1 MLLSSD
7 WLFSPLPLS
16 AEGACFVLL
25 FDQLHAPPTVMGLHT
40 IDMSSLNATGAGT
53 QTSVHCLGNRGKM
66 ATFKKKKYLK
76 KINVRMLKT
85 VNDAKK
91 ESLIFVQ
98 IMLTSGYIIV
108 LECPSYYR
116 THTLLIWQ

>member
-1 MLLSSD
+1 M
-7 WLFSPLPLS
+7 
-16 AEGACFVLL
+16 
-25 FDQLHAPPTVMGLHT
+25 
-40 IDMSSLNATGAGT
+40 
-53 QTSVHCLGNRGKM
+53 
-66 ATFKKKKYLK
+66 Y
-76 KINVRMLKT
+76 VRMLKT

>member
-1 MLLSSD
+1 M
-7 WLFSPLPLS
+7 PLVLGHRLQCIAS
-16 AEGACFVLL
+16 AIEEKWQHL
-25 FDQLHAPPTVMGLHT
+25 
-40 IDMSSLNATGAGT
+40 
-53 QTSVHCLGNRGKM
+53 
-66 ATFKKKKYLK
+66 KKKKNLK

-91 ESLIFVQ
+91 ESFIFVQ